1 MVDDDRARADA
12 ADVRADNADARADV
26 SAHRAEV
33 AAARPGWYWWA
44 VMAVTAVAGPSIAIG
59 ISRHNQRQSEQAWCE
74 VITVLDEAYRNP
86 ASPPATEIGRRVAAG
101 VARVRAA
108 YHC

>member
-1 MVDDDRARADA
+1 VVSDDRARAAA
-12 ADVRADNADARADV
+12 ADVRAEV
-26 SAHRAEV
+26 SERRAEV

-59 ISRHNQRQSEQAWCE
+59 ISRHNQRQSEQVWCD
-74 VITVLDEAYRNP
+74 VITVMDDAYRDP
-86 ASPPATEIGRRVAAG
+86 AAPPTSEVGRKIAAG
-101 VARVRAA
+101 IARVRAA